1 MDYAILVGK
10 VSAKTKRRTYRG
22 RTEEE
27 ERELTNI
34 CTRVVIDFLYSFLLC
49 S

>member
-10 VSAKTKRRTYRG
+10 VSAIIKRRTSRG

-27 ERELTNI
+27 EQELSII
-34 CTRVVIDFLYSFLLC
+34 CTCVVIDFFL
-49 S
+49 